1 MMKIICDL
9 SAALIG
15 SVQDS
20 HSRDSTAD
28 RSDSSDGKQK
38 GERVSFAVYG
48 ERTSRGSY
56 STRRLTTGVTDRAYE
71 SLVVP

>member
-9 SAALIG
+9 SAAAIS

-48 ERTSRGSY
+48 SY
-56 STRRLTTGVTDRAYE
+56 LIQRLTTGVTDRVYE